1 MNIMRNKTEK
11 FIIQLR
17 HARTENDVT
26 QRSIQ
31 MSANQP
37 AKIR

>member
-11 FIIQLR
+11 LIMQLR
-17 HARTENDVT
+17 DAMHGEWRKT

-31 MSANQP
+31 ISANQP
-37 AKIR
+37 A

>member
-11 FIIQLR
+11 LLYNYVTR
-17 HARTENDVT
+17 HMENYAT

-31 MSANQP
+31 ISANQP
-37 AKIR
+37 A